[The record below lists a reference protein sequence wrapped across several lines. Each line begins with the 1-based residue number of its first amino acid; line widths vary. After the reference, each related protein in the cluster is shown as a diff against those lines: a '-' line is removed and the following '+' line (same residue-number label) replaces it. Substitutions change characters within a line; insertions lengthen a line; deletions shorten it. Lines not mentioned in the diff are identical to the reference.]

1 MEHVQKRGLARLLL
15 RWPEYRSNL
24 RRCAKDDPY
33 LLELIGAYE
42 TACEAVEYWS
52 HADNIMAGERSE
64 EYRQLMEAT
73 EQDILTKIV

>member
-24 RRCAKDDPY
+24 RRCAKEDPY

-52 HADNIMAGERSE
+52 RANNTVASERTE
-64 EYRQLMEAT
+64 EYRQLREAT
-73 EQDILTKIV
+73 EHDILVKIV